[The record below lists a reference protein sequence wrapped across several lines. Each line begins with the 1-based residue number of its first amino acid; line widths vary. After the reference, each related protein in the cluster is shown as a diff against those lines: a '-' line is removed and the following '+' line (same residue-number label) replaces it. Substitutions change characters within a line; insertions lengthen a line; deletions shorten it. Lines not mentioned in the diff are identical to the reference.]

1 MWCVFIILG
10 IVAEVLK
17 ANAILV
23 IPTIVEYI
31 LFGIGGLLL
40 VLKFIVYCST
50 KRQMK
55 NTNRRSSTSGNGVLP
70 YETEQFHNQFH
81 GMSPNYASVKRLI
94 L

>member
-1 MWCVFIILG
+1 MWCLFIILG

-31 LFGIGGLLL
+31 FFGIGGLLL
-40 VLKFIVYCST
+40 VIKFIIYCSM

-55 NTNRRSSTSGNGVLP
+55 NMTKNFNDRFNNRFNGM
-70 YETEQFHNQFH
+70 F
-81 GMSPNYASVKRLI
+81 
-94 L
+94 

>member
-40 VLKFIVYCST
+40 VLKFMFIVL
-50 KRQMK
+50 Q
-55 NTNRRSSTSGNGVLP
+55 
-70 YETEQFHNQFH
+70 
-81 GMSPNYASVKRLI
+81 SVR
-94 L
+94 

>member
-55 NTNRRSSTSGNGVLP
+55 NMTKNLMACFKS
-70 YETEQFHNQFH
+70 
-81 GMSPNYASVKRLI
+81 K
-94 L
+94 

>member
-10 IVAEVLK
+10 IIAEVLK
-17 ANAILV
+17 ANEILV

-31 LFGIGGLLL
+31 LFGVGGLLL

-55 NTNRRSSTSGNGVLP
+55 NMTKNFNDRLNNRFNGM
-70 YETEQFHNQFH
+70 F
-81 GMSPNYASVKRLI
+81 
-94 L
+94 

>member
-40 VLKFIVYCST
+40 VFKFIVYCST
-50 KRQMK
+50 NRQMK
-55 NTNRRSSTSGNGVLP
+55 NMTKNFNDRFNNRFNGM
-70 YETEQFHNQFH
+70 F
-81 GMSPNYASVKRLI
+81 
-94 L
+94 

>member
-23 IPTIVEYI
+23 IPTIVEHI

-55 NTNRRSSTSGNGVLP
+55 NMTKKFNDRFNNRFNGM
-70 YETEQFHNQFH
+70 F
-81 GMSPNYASVKRLI
+81 
-94 L
+94 

>member
-10 IVAEVLK
+10 IVAEILK

-31 LFGIGGLLL
+31 LFAIGGLLL

-55 NTNRRSSTSGNGVLP
+55 NMTKNFNDRFNNRFNGM
-70 YETEQFHNQFH
+70 F
-81 GMSPNYASVKRLI
+81 
-94 L
+94 

>member
-10 IVAEVLK
+10 IIAEVLK

-55 NTNRRSSTSGNGVLP
+55 NMTKNFNDRFNNRFNGM
-70 YETEQFHNQFH
+70 F
-81 GMSPNYASVKRLI
+81 
-94 L
+94 

>member
-10 IVAEVLK
+10 IVVEVLK

-55 NTNRRSSTSGNGVLP
+55 NMTKNFNDRFNGM
-70 YETEQFHNQFH
+70 F
-81 GMSPNYASVKRLI
+81 
-94 L
+94 

>member
-40 VLKFIVYCST
+40 VLKLIVYCST

-55 NTNRRSSTSGNGVLP
+55 NMTKNFNDRFNNRFNGM
-70 YETEQFHNQFH
+70 F
-81 GMSPNYASVKRLI
+81 
-94 L
+94 

>member
-31 LFGIGGLLL
+31 LFSIGGLLL

-55 NTNRRSSTSGNGVLP
+55 NMTKNFNDRFNNRFNGM
-70 YETEQFHNQFH
+70 F
-81 GMSPNYASVKRLI
+81 
-94 L
+94 

>member
-40 VLKFIVYCST
+40 VLEFIVYCST
-50 KRQMK
+50 KRQIMNMTK
-55 NTNRRSSTSGNGVLP
+55 N
-70 YETEQFHNQFH
+70 F
-81 GMSPNYASVKRLI
+81 
-94 L
+94 

>member
-31 LFGIGGLLL
+31 LFGISGLLL

-55 NTNRRSSTSGNGVLP
+55 NMTKNFNDGFNNRFNDM
-70 YETEQFHNQFH
+70 F
-81 GMSPNYASVKRLI
+81 
-94 L
+94 

>member
-23 IPTIVEYI
+23 IPTIVKYI

-55 NTNRRSSTSGNGVLP
+55 NMTKNFNDRFNNRFNGM
-70 YETEQFHNQFH
+70 F
-81 GMSPNYASVKRLI
+81 
-94 L
+94 